1 MRACLNEHTADLS
14 DGCKAS
20 MAEHAAKVKEQEKMV
35 SKHRT
40 GNRWSI
46 MQGRSETMPMR
57 VQPLRA

>member
-35 SKHRT
+35 SNIEPAT
-40 GNRWSI
+40 VG
-46 MQGRSETMPMR
+46 
-57 VQPLRA
+57 A